1 MRSNLYKKAL
11 LKSKYSYFAL
21 YNIMSSGSLRTISIK
36 RPSGIIAGLTAA
48 WAIFGLFL
56 AVDSQLSVPPGTFY
70 KTVGIVFGVNSAY
83 AMYVG
88 FLLFMVTAVI
98 ISMVYN
104 YVSKRIRILHI
115 SSMPKGIGTGILAGV
130 IVWGALFLPMHYF
143 VIQPALSSMA
153 MADGLNPGNLDPSVA
168 NQLIQFS
175 DMIVIGSLAL
185 HMLFG
190 GVMGFCSRLA
200 VI

>member
-1 MRSNLYKKAL
+1 
-11 LKSKYSYFAL
+11 
-21 YNIMSSGSLRTISIK
+21 MSSETLRTTDIK

-56 AVDSQLSVPPGTFY
+56 AVDSQLNVPPGTFY
-70 KTVGIVFGVNSAY
+70 KMIGIVFGVNSDY

-98 ISMVYN
+98 ISIIYN
-104 YVSKRIRILHI
+104 YVSKRIRIFHI
-115 SSMPKGIGTGILAGV
+115 SSMHKGIGTGILAGV
-130 IVWGALFLPMHYF
+130 IVWGVLFLPLHYF
-143 VIQPALSSMA
+143 VIQPALSDMA
-153 MADGLNPGNLDPSVA
+153 NGLAAGDIQAVTD
-168 NQLIQFS
+168 QLLELS
-175 DMIVIGSLAL
+175 DTIVIGSLAL

-200 VI
+200 LI

>member
-1 MRSNLYKKAL
+1 MFSRP
-11 LKSKYSYFAL
+11 
-21 YNIMSSGSLRTISIK
+21 LRTISIR

-70 KTVGIVFGVNSAY
+70 EIVGIIFGVSSTY
-83 AMYVG
+83 AIYVG
-88 FLLFMVTAVI
+88 FILFMITAVI
-98 ISMVYN
+98 ISIIYN
-104 YVSKRIRILHI
+104 YVSKNVRILRI
-115 SSMPKGIGTGILAGV
+115 SSMPKEIGTGILAGV
-130 IVWGALFLPMHYF
+130 IVWAVLFLPMHYH
-143 VIQPALSSMA
+143 VIQPALSSMVS
-153 MADGLNPGNLDPSVA
+153 GLNPGNLDPSIA
-168 NQLIQFS
+168 EQLLNLSSTI
-175 DMIVIGSLAL
+175 IVGSLAL

>member
-1 MRSNLYKKAL
+1 M
-11 LKSKYSYFAL
+11 
-21 YNIMSSGSLRTISIK
+21 GIK

-56 AVDSQLSVPPGTFY
+56 AVDSQLNVPPGTFY
-70 KTVGIVFGVNSAY
+70 KTVGIIFGVNSAY

-88 FLLFMVTAVI
+88 FILFMVTAVI
-98 ISMVYN
+98 ISMIYN
-104 YVSKRIRILHI
+104 YISKRIRIFHI

-130 IVWGALFLPMHYF
+130 IVWAVLFLPMHYYI
-143 VIQPALSSMA
+143 IQPALSSMA
-153 MADGLNPGNLDPSVA
+153 SGLNPGNLDPSIA
-168 NQLIQFS
+168 EQLLNLSSTI
-175 DMIVIGSLAL
+175 IVGSLAL

>member
-1 MRSNLYKKAL
+1 M
-11 LKSKYSYFAL
+11 
-21 YNIMSSGSLRTISIK
+21 SIK

-56 AVDSQLSVPPGTFY
+56 AVDSQLNVPPGTFY
-70 KTVGIVFGVNSAY
+70 KTIGIIFGINSAY

-98 ISMVYN
+98 ISIIYN

-130 IVWGALFLPMHYF
+130 IVWGVLFLPMHYY
-143 VIQPALSSMA
+143 VIQPALSVMA
-153 MADGLNPGNLDPSVA
+153 NGLNLNAGDLDSSVA
-168 NQLIQFS
+168 EQLLELS
-175 DMIVIGSLAL
+175 NTIVIGSLAL

>member
-1 MRSNLYKKAL
+1 MFSTSIK
-11 LKSKYSYFAL
+11 
-21 YNIMSSGSLRTISIK
+21 TVSIK

-56 AVDSQLSVPPGTFY
+56 AVDSQLNVPPGTFY
-70 KTVGIVFGVNSAY
+70 KTVGVVFGINSDY

-98 ISMVYN
+98 ISVIYN
-104 YVSKRIRILHI
+104 YVSKHIRVLHI

-130 IVWGALFLPMHYF
+130 IVGGVLFLPMHYF
-143 VIQPALSSMA
+143 IIQPALSGMA
-153 MADGLNPGNLDPSVA
+153 NGSNPGNLDPSIA

-175 DMIVIGSLAL
+175 GMIVIGSFAL
-185 HMLFG
+185 HILFG

>member
-1 MRSNLYKKAL
+1 MLSKSLKAI
-11 LKSKYSYFAL
+11 
-21 YNIMSSGSLRTISIK
+21 NIR

-56 AVDSQLSVPPGTFY
+56 AVDSQLNVPPGTFY
-70 KTVGIVFGVNSAY
+70 KTIGIIFGISSAY

-98 ISMVYN
+98 ISIIYN
-104 YVSKRIRILHI
+104 YISKHIRILNI
-115 SSMPKGIGTGILAGV
+115 NFMPKGIGTGILAGV
-130 IVWGALFLPMHYF
+130 IVWGVLFLPLHYY
-143 VIQPALSSMA
+143 VIQPALSGMA
-153 MADGLNPGNLDPSVA
+153 NDLNLNPGSLDPLIA
-168 NQLIQFS
+168 TQLLELS
-175 DMIVIGSLAL
+175 NTIVVGSLAL

>member
-1 MRSNLYKKAL
+1 MLSTS
-11 LKSKYSYFAL
+11 LKTF
-21 YNIMSSGSLRTISIK
+21 NIR

-56 AVDSQLSVPPGTFY
+56 AVDSQLNVPPGTFY
-70 KTVGIVFGVNSAY
+70 KTIGIVFGVDSTY

-88 FLLFMVTAVI
+88 FLLFMITAVV
-98 ISMVYN
+98 ISMIYN
-104 YVSKRIRILHI
+104 YVSEHVRIFRI

-130 IVWGALFLPMHYF
+130 IVWGVLFLPMHYY

-153 MADGLNPGNLDPSVA
+153 MTNGLNPGDLDSSVA
-168 NQLIQFS
+168 NQLIQLS
-175 DMIVIGSLAL
+175 DLIILGSLAL

-200 VI
+200 AI

>member
-1 MRSNLYKKAL
+1 ML
-11 LKSKYSYFAL
+11 LT
-21 YNIMSSGSLRTISIK
+21 SLKTMSIK
-36 RPSGIIAGLTAA
+36 RPSGIIAGLTAG

-70 KTVGIVFGVNSAY
+70 KMVGIVFGVNSDY

-88 FLLFMVTAVI
+88 FLLFMITAVI
-98 ISMVYN
+98 ISVIYN
-104 YVSKRIRILHI
+104 YVSKHIRILHI

-130 IVWGALFLPMHYF
+130 IVWGVLFLPIHYY
-143 VIQPALSSMA
+143 VIQPALSGMA
-153 MADGLNPGNLDPSVA
+153 NESNLGNLDSSVA

>member
-1 MRSNLYKKAL
+1 M
-11 LKSKYSYFAL
+11 F
-21 YNIMSSGSLRTISIK
+21 SGSLRTISIK

-56 AVDSQLSVPPGTFY
+56 AVDSQLNVSPGTFY
-70 KTVGIVFGVNSAY
+70 KTVGLVFGINSAY

-98 ISMVYN
+98 ISMIYN
-104 YVSKRIRILHI
+104 YLSKRIRIFHI

-130 IVWGALFLPMHYF
+130 IVWGVLFLPMHYY
-143 VIQPALSSMA
+143 VIQPALSSMV
-153 MADGLNPGNLDPSVA
+153 DGLNFNAGNLDSSVA
-168 NQLIQFS
+168 NQLLELS
-175 DMIVIGSLAL
+175 DTIILGSLAL

>member
-1 MRSNLYKKAL
+1 MLYYKMLSKS
-11 LKSKYSYFAL
+11 LKTVM
-21 YNIMSSGSLRTISIK
+21 IR

-56 AVDSQLSVPPGTFY
+56 AVDSQLNVPPGTFY
-70 KTVGIVFGVNSAY
+70 KTVGLVFGISSAY

-88 FLLFMVTAVI
+88 FLLFMVTAII
-98 ISMVYN
+98 ISIIYN
-104 YVSKRIRILHI
+104 YISKRIRIFHI

-130 IVWGALFLPMHYF
+130 IVWGILFLPIHYY

-153 MADGLNPGNLDPSVA
+153 NAGSLDSSVA
-168 NQLIQFS
+168 NQLIQLS
-175 DMIVIGSLAL
+175 DTVIIGSLAL

-200 VI
+200 AI

>member
-1 MRSNLYKKAL
+1 MFST
-11 LKSKYSYFAL
+11 SK
-21 YNIMSSGSLRTISIK
+21 RTMSIK

-56 AVDSQLSVPPGTFY
+56 AVDSQLGVPPGTFY

-88 FLLFMVTAVI
+88 FLLFMVTAII
-98 ISMVYN
+98 ISMIYN
-104 YVSKRIRILHI
+104 YVSKHIRIFYI
-115 SSMPKGIGTGILAGV
+115 SSMPKGIGTGILTGV
-130 IVWGALFLPMHYF
+130 IVWGVLFLPMHNY
-143 VIQPALSSMA
+143 VIQPALSGVA
-153 MADGLNPGNLDPSVA
+153 NGLGVNTGDLDPTVA
-168 NQLIQFS
+168 EQLLELS
-175 DMIVIGSLAL
+175 NTIVIGSLAL

-200 VI
+200 II